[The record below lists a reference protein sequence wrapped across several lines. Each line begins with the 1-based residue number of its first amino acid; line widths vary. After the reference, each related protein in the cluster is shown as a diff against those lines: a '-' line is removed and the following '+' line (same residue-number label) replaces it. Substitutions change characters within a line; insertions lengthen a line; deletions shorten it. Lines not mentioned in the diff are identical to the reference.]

1 MTFSLF
7 LLAQPMLLYTKG
19 WHERARACERSY
31 FAVNYCIERKT

>member
-7 LLAQPMLLYTKG
+7 HLAQPMLHYTEG

-31 FAVNYCIERKT
+31 FAVTYCIERTT